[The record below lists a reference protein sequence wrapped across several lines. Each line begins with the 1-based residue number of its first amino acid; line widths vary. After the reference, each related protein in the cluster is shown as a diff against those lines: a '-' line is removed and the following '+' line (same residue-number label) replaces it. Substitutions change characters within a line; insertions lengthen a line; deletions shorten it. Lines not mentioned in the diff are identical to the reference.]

1 MVRKNFSCDHAQI
14 VRELKQEILKEK
26 ECRAY
31 EALEEIPEILKK
43 IKEVEKE
50 YLFSWDDIPG
60 NDNDRLL
67 EFLIDN
73 LEITWAKNAEI
84 KKSKNGKTITVAE
97 KENSLTLKLNKTK
110 KTITLKTGDRKIL
123 KKYVLKEERN
133 KLNIYKREYK
143 FSIDPELPVDIIRVE
158 EKLEKDSDTGKEEKF
173 FYYTL
178 FFVTSTNDIPES
190 LKDRMVFYKFY
201 LSRIISSKRLEI
213 VLVTSGDTQNINEK
227 FLQDNGIGFWK
238 LFVRKKRKLEKVF
251 PALSQRA
258 QMTKEFE
265 KSKPKEKDIP
275 LFFDKYVHDAVQAIA
290 GVRPEQFGK
299 RYIDR
304 KIMDKIFDLKKI
316 SYCKQLSTLINE
328 HLTEKGDEHEFATEV
343 FSKLWEEY
351 IGIHYANFLE
361 TFDPILQHV
370 FAETT
375 EKSGRTYRD
384 HYIHQFQVFLLGL
397 YIIDKL
403 YDDFAKKYKSPE
415 ISWLIISSFHD
426 IAYPVQ
432 LYDKWSDDF
441 FKNVFGI
448 SKEITS
454 LELKSNF
461 VDKSFLMVCI
471 EYLITRLCSSFLNE
485 EVGDNWLAEKKDLV
499 QFFYQNIIEAKNHS
513 ILSSISLLEKVQSP
527 EYKDKIIKTIKI
539 SGNEVRFQNIL
550 DSIFIPSA
558 LAIALHDQEV
568 WQELKRNGTLPVLKF
583 EDDPLS
589 FLLIFCDNIQEWGR
603 PSQSRINEKEEKWK
617 KFYLKDFKYDP
628 KRGFD
633 VTIWTPYHTKTEKFF
648 KDKKTEL
655 GGIKTFLQQP
665 AGVKF
670 AIHLEDKNHKEE
682 DFEMRGSS

>member
-1 MVRKNFSCDHAQI
+1 MVRKNFPCDHAQI
-14 VRELKQEILKEK
+14 VRGLKQKILKEK

-60 NDNDRLL
+60 NDSDRLL

-84 KKSKNGKTITVAE
+84 KKSNDGKTITVAE
-97 KENSLTLKLNKTK
+97 KENSLTLRLNKTK
-110 KTITLKTGDRKIL
+110 NTVTLKTGDRKTR

-158 EKLEKDSDTGKEEKF
+158 EKLEKDPGTGKEEKF
-173 FYYTL
+173 SYYSL
-178 FFVTSTNDIPES
+178 FFVVSTNDVPES
-190 LKDRMVFYKFY
+190 LEDRMVFYKFY
-201 LSRIISSKRLEI
+201 LSRVISSKRLEI

-238 LFVRKKRKLEKVF
+238 LFIRKKRKLEKVF
-251 PALSQRA
+251 PSLSQRA

-265 KSKPKEKDIP
+265 KSKPKNIP

-290 GVRPEQFGK
+290 GVKPEQFGK
-299 RYIDR
+299 KYIDR
-304 KIMDKIFDLKKI
+304 KIMNKIFDLKKI
-316 SYCKQLSTLINE
+316 SYCKQLSTLMNE
-328 HLTEKGDEHEFATEV
+328 QLTEKGDEHEFATEV
-343 FSKLWEEY
+343 FSRLWEECV
-351 IGIHYANFLE
+351 GIQYAYFLE

-370 FAETT
+370 FAETR

-384 HYIHQFQVFLLGL
+384 HYIHQLQVFLLGL

-403 YDDFAKKYKSPE
+403 YDNFAKKYKRPE

-426 IAYPVQ
+426 MAYPVQ
-432 LYDKWSDDF
+432 LYDKWSDVF
-441 FKNVFGI
+441 FKKALGV
-448 SKEITS
+448 SKEIAS
-454 LELKSNF
+454 LELKSDF

-471 EYLITRLCSSFLNE
+471 GYLVTRLCSSFLNE
-485 EVGDNWLAEKKDLV
+485 EVGGNWLAAKKDLA
-499 QFFYQNIIEAKNHS
+499 QFFYKYIIEKKNHG
-513 ILSSISLLEKVQSP
+513 ILSSISLLEKIQSP
-527 EYKDKIIKTIKI
+527 EYKDKIIRTIKI
-539 SGNEVRFQNIL
+539 SGNRVSFQNIL

-558 LAIALHDQEV
+558 LAIALHDEKV
-568 WQELKRNGTLPVLKF
+568 WQELKKDGTLPILKF
-583 EDDPLS
+583 DDDPLS

-603 PSQSRINEKEEKWK
+603 PSQSQIDEKRWK

-633 VTIWTPYHTKTEKFF
+633 VTIWTPYHTKAKEFF

-655 GGIKTFLQQP
+655 GEIETFLQQP
-665 AGVKF
+665 SGVKF
-670 AIHLEDKNHKEE
+670 AIRLEDKNHKGE
-682 DFEMRGSS
+682 DFEMEGPPS